1 MSLFTN
7 FRHSL
12 TFTQPDPLG
21 DGLAEEIA
29 AEQAE
34 PDAITLEETPD
45 MQTFTE
51 QWDHMVNDLH
61 NDPDWVSFSND
72 ED

>member
-1 MSLFTN
+1 MSLFTK

-12 TFTQPDPLG
+12 LFTVPDPLG

-34 PDAITLEETPD
+34 PDAITLEDATD

-61 NDPDWVSFSND
+61 NDPNWVSFTEE